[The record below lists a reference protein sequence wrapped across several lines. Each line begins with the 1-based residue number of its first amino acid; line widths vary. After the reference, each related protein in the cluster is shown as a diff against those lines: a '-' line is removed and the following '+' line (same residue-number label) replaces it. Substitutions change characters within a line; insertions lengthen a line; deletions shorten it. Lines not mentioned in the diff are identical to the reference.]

1 MIGPVLG
8 GTPTGLKSAF
18 ASTYARI
25 TLHPIPECW
34 VQIMQA
40 DFYLDYDVLTVD
52 RPQKLHLMAHLTA
65 GSAPDD
71 TRRRPLNLS
80 LVIDRSGS
88 MAGEKIDYTRQAA
101 QFLVQNLSARDL
113 LSIVLYN
120 DTVET
125 LLMPERVQRKDIISQ
140 RIATIK
146 ASGTTNLSSG
156 WLEGV
161 RLVNQNL
168 DEAYLNRVILMSD
181 GLANR
186 GVTSTDQL
194 VTMTAQKFAEK
205 VSTTTMG
212 LGADFNEDLMM
223 AMANAGGGAFY
234 FIESPEVT
242 PLIFQEE
249 LQGLLN
255 VIGQNFTVTVELTDD
270 VLMVNQLNAYP
281 MHTDGRRVSFRLGDV
296 FGDEVKGLLLEISV
310 TGLQTP
316 GMRQIATLKFEYDEL
331 HERGV
336 QHRIW
341 EKPIYV
347 RVEPGEIKA
356 LPNVEVRQSVLLL
369 KAAQARRLAVKE
381 ADRGQ
386 FGTAAQ
392 ILREVAKSI
401 EAEVESSVPLAEEH
415 KALIQQAVEM
425 EKGES
430 NYTGYSRKTM
440 STQAFYTMTS
450 RHEDTVMLRLREM
463 ERQPDRK
470 TQTNIEIPAASD
482 EIKVEKRQG
491 VVPTYVTWKEKTF
504 SLKGDLIR
512 IGRSTHNEIV
522 ISAGGVS
529 RFHCQIRREGNQ
541 FLLEDLGSTNGTMV
555 SGVLLTAAHR
565 LEVGD
570 IAYLCDEKLIFHDGL

>member
-1 MIGPVLG
+1 M
-8 GTPTGLKSAF
+8 
-18 ASTYARI
+18 
-25 TLHPIPECW
+25 
-34 VQIMQA
+34 MQA

-52 RPQKLHLMAHLTA
+52 RPQKLHLMLQLTA

-71 TRRRPLNLS
+71 SRRRPLNIS

-101 QFLVQNLSARDL
+101 QFLVQNLGARDL

-125 LLMPERVQRKDIISQ
+125 LLMPEHVQRKDIISQ

-161 RLVNQNL
+161 KLVNQNL
-168 DEAYLNRVILMSD
+168 DPARLNRVILMSD

-186 GVTSTDQL
+186 GVTNTDQL
-194 VTMTAQKFAEK
+194 VAMAAQKFAEN

-212 LGADFNEDLMM
+212 LGADFNEDLLM
-223 AMANAGGGAFY
+223 AMSNAGGGAFY

-242 PLIFQEE
+242 PLIFKEE

-255 VIGQNFTVTVELTDD
+255 VIGQNLTVTVELTPD

-281 MHTDGRRVSFRLGDV
+281 MHTDGHRVSFRLGDV
-296 FGDEVKGLLLEISV
+296 FGEEVKGLLLEMSV
-310 TGLQTP
+310 AGLAEVGT
-316 GMRQIATLKFEYDEL
+316 RQIATLRFEYDAL
-331 HERGV
+331 GDHGF
-336 QHRIW
+336 QHHAW
-341 EKPIYV
+341 EKP
-347 RVEPGEIKA
+347 VEVSVTQGDA
-356 LPNVEVRQSVLLL
+356 VLLPNAEVRQSMLLL
-369 KAAQARRLAVKE
+369 KAAQARQQAIKE

-386 FGTAAQ
+386 YGTAAR
-392 ILREVAKSI
+392 ILREMAKSI
-401 EAEVESSVPLAEEH
+401 DAEKAENEQLSEEH
-415 KALIQQAVEM
+415 KALVQQASEI

-430 NYTGYSRKTM
+430 SYTAYNRKTM

-450 RHEDTVMLRLREM
+450 RHEDTMLLRMREV

-470 TQTNIEIPAASD
+470 TQTNIEVHAQAEDIR
-482 EIKVEKRQG
+482 VEKRRG
-491 VVPTYVTWKEKTF
+491 VAPTYLTWKEKTF
-504 SLKGDLIR
+504 RLEGDLIR

-541 FLLEDLGSTNGTMV
+541 FMLEDLGSTNGTMV
-555 SGVLLTAAHR
+555 GGVLLAAPHL

-570 IAYLCDEKLIFHDGL
+570 VAYLCDEKLIFHDGI